1 MMLLAWNKKWRSV
14 RRFRRPCRLRLRAE
28 ALNPIAERAA
38 KAQASIQRLSATSD
52 ANIEEAP
59 NDEEFPAGGK
69 DKNALEPI
77 LLKFS

>member
-1 MMLLAWNKKWRSV
+1 MEQEVAQCSPVPPPTSLAPSRT
-14 RRFRRPCRLRLRAE
+14 E